1 MPKSNGVIDAIIQT
15 VLLAVDKKIERAS
28 FDRTVK
34 GRISEVISS
43 NKYKVIVNGT
53 EYVAKSVYSH
63 SINDVVYVLVPLNNY
78 NDLII
83 IS

>member
-1 MPKSNGVIDAIIQT
+1 MPKSNGVIDALIQT